1 MINTAELID
10 LNWAE
15 IEGEW
20 VIYQDELNEWVRA
33 HGKPHCP
40 VCKDTKAGMRN
51 IRMESNIKR
60 GQQFKQVN
68 QHIQSHMPHTVS
80 YGGKNGKRGKHHDNV
95 REFKHHHRKRL

>member
-1 MINTAELID
+1 MINTTELID

-20 VIYQDELNEWVRA
+20 VIYQDELDEWVRA
-33 HGKPHCP
+33 HGRPHCP

-60 GQQFKQVN
+60 GDCAKC
-68 QHIQSHMPHTVS
+68 
-80 YGGKNGKRGKHHDNV
+80 GA
-95 REFKHHHRKRL
+95 RLAIIKKVKK